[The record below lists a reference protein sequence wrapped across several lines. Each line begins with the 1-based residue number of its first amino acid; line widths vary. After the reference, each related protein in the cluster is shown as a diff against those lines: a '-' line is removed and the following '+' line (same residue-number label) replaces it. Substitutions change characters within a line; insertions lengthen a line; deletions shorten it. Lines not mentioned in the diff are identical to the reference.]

1 MSNINVNKIEFD
13 KPAENWN
20 EALPVGNG
28 RLGGMVFGN
37 VHTERIQL
45 NEDSVWYGGFKDRNN
60 PSAKE
65 KLPEIR
71 KLIFE
76 GRIKEA
82 EDLCA
87 LALSGLPEEQSHY
100 EPLGNLFIEFDQ
112 DSYEYSNYKREL
124 DIQNATVKVE
134 YDINGVRFT
143 REVISSYPEKCMA
156 VRLSAGKNGAL
167 SFRVNIG
174 RGYAPWENVP
184 FKEQTVRKQNYN
196 KFVDDIQIAKEHLQV
211 MNATV
216 GGKDPILVSCAVKT
230 IIKGGSAEDIG
241 NTVVVKNADEAL
253 IILGAETS
261 FYFNESNKVNSKT
274 NFDIEQSC
282 CKDNKDCDSAESKDI
297 SNSGFDL
304 SEEIKRK
311 IVNYIET
318 ASSNSWD
325 KLLKEHIDDYRYLY
339 DRVKLEIEDDE
350 ESVRFFNFGRYLLI
364 ASSRP
369 GSLPANLQGIWN
381 EDYFPMWGSRFTINI
396 NTEMNYW
403 PANVCNLSECEEP
416 LFDLL
421 ERVHERGMDTAK
433 KMYGCSGFVAHHNTD
448 IWGDSAPQDVC
459 ISSSYWVLGGAW
471 LSLHIWKHYL
481 FNRDLK
487 FLEKYYY
494 IMRDAALFVM
504 DYLTK
509 DGDNLVMCP
518 TLSPENTYILPN
530 GEKGVICKGATMDN
544 EIIREL
550 LTACIE
556 AENILGIADENSIE
570 TGESEDLSIS
580 LRAGSV
586 LEKIPELKIGKHGT
600 VMEWNE
606 DYEEA
611 EPGHRHISQLFALYP
626 AAQINKDTPELFEA
640 AKKTIERRLSFGGGH
655 SGWSRAW
662 IINMYARLG
671 MGDEALENLHT
682 LIEKQTLP
690 NLFDNH
696 PPFQIDGNFGAVS
709 GIAEMLVQSINGK
722 IKTLPALPEKWK
734 SGRVE
739 GLKLRDGKTLKL
751 LEWKNG
757 EAVNVIIE

>member
-1 MSNINVNKIEFD
+1 MSHIDVHKIEFD
-13 KPAENWN
+13 KPATNWN
-20 EALPVGNG
+20 EALPIGNG

-60 PSAKE
+60 PSAYE
-65 KLPEIR
+65 KLGEIR

-112 DSYEYSNYKREL
+112 DSYEFSDYKREL
-124 DIQNATVKVE
+124 DIKNAVASVSYKIGDVN
-134 YDINGVRFT
+134 YK
-143 REVISSYPEKCMA
+143 REVISSYPAGCMA
-156 VRLSAGKNGAL
+156 VRLSADKKGML

-184 FKEQTVRKQNYN
+184 YKEQVVRKQNYN
-196 KFVDDIQIAKEHLQV
+196 KFVDDISFAGEHLQV

-216 GGKDPILVSCAVKT
+216 GGKDPILLSCAVKT
-230 IIKGGSAEDIG
+230 IIKGGSTEDIG

-253 IILGAETS
+253 IILSAETS
-261 FYFNESNKVNSKT
+261 FRVCN
-274 NFDIEQSC
+274 DIVKNVAIE
-282 CKDNKDCDSAESKDI
+282 DI
-297 SNSGFDL
+297 KKNADKSW
-304 SEEIKRK
+304 EE
-311 IVNYIET
+311 
-318 ASSNSWD
+318 
-325 KLLKEHIDDYRYLY
+325 LLKEHTVDYRALY
-339 DRVKLEIEDDE
+339 DRVKLEIEDDK
-350 ESVRFFNFGRYLLI
+350 ESVRFFNFGRYLLT

-403 PANVCNLSECEEP
+403 PANITNLSECEEP

-421 ERVHERGMDTAK
+421 ERVRENGKVTAK
-433 KMYGCSGFVAHHNTD
+433 KMYGLNGFVAHHNTD

-471 LSLHIWKHYL
+471 LSLHIWEHYL
-481 FNRDLK
+481 FNQDKEFLK
-487 FLEKYYY
+487 KYYS
-494 IMRDAALFVM
+494 IMRDAAVFIM
-504 DYLTK
+504 DFLIE
-509 DGDNLVMCP
+509 DNGKLVLCP

-550 LTACIE
+550 LMACIE
-556 AENILGIADENSIE
+556 AEKVLKEDEESITE
-570 TGESEDLSIS
+570 
-580 LRAGSV
+580 RALKT
-586 LEKIPELKIGKHGT
+586 LERIPELKISKNGT
-600 VMEWNE
+600 IMEWNE

-626 AAQINKDTPELFEA
+626 AWQINEKTPEFFEA
-640 AKKTIERRLSFGGGH
+640 AKNTIERRLSFGGGH

-671 MGDEALENLHT
+671 MGNEALENLHT

-690 NLFDNH
+690 NLFDFLS
-696 PPFQIDGNFGAVS
+696 PFQIDGNFGAVA
-709 GIAEMLVQSINGK
+709 GIAEMLVQSINGE
-722 IKTLPALPEKWK
+722 IKTLPALPDKWK
-734 SGRVE
+734 KGRVE
-739 GLKLRDGKTLKL
+739 GLKLRGGKTLKV
-751 LEWKNG
+751 LEWENG
-757 EAVNVIIE
+757 VVTKSLVEQ